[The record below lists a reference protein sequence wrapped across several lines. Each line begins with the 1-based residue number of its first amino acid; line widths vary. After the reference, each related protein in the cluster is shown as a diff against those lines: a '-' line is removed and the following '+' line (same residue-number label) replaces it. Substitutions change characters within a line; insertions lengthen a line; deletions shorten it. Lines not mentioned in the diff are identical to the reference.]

1 MSPAIELT
9 QLSKSYAKRGS
20 PPLQAVVD
28 LSLTIPAGQVIGFL
42 GPNGAGKTTTIKMMC
57 GLVEPTT
64 GQVTLNGWPIRGNRG
79 AAMRQVGAVL
89 EGTRNIYW
97 RLTAWQNLLYFGR
110 LKGYGGKALRHR
122 AEALL
127 KDLDLWDRRGD
138 EVKEFSRGM
147 QQKVAIACA
156 LIADPPIVLLDEP
169 TLGLDVH
176 AARTVKEW
184 VKELARTQGKTIV
197 LTTHQLDMAEE
208 LCERVVII
216 RQGTMV
222 VDEPTAKLLNLFQ
235 QAYYELRLDLAH
247 EELPID
253 IEQLP
258 LLHATFACENGQT
271 LITGA
276 LDEEATIYQLLARL
290 EERNV
295 PLLSVKRAQPNLEDV
310 FVEVTRT
317 KEERAKEEQAN
328 KKQTNEE
335 QKS

>member
-1 MSPAIELT
+1 MKGDPVAPAIELN
-9 QLSKSYAKRGS
+9 QLSKTYAKRGG
-20 PPLQAVVD
+20 PPLQAVAN
-28 LSLTIPAGQVIGFL
+28 LNLMIPAGQVIGFL

-64 GQVTLNGWPIRGNRG
+64 GDVLLNGFHVRRQRR
-79 AAMRQVGAVL
+79 AAMHQIGAVL

-97 RLTAWQNLLYFGR
+97 RLSAWQNLLYFGR
-110 LKGYGGKALRHR
+110 LKGYGGKALRQR

-127 KDLDLWDRRGD
+127 KELELWERRGD

-184 VKELARTQGKTIV
+184 MKQLARTQGKTIV
-197 LTTHQLDMAEE
+197 LTTHQLDLAEE
-208 LCERVVII
+208 ICERVVII
-216 RQGTMV
+216 RQGQMV

-235 QAYYELRLDLAH
+235 QEYYELRLDLASEAVAAH
-247 EELPID
+247 AA
-253 IEQLP
+253 QLP
-258 LLHATFACENGQT
+258 LVHPTVTGENGQT

-276 LDEEATIYQLLARL
+276 LADEATIYQVLAQL
-290 EERNV
+290 AQHNI
-295 PLLSVKRAQPNLEDV
+295 PLLSVKRAQPNLEEI

-317 KEERAKEEQAN
+317 RTEETR
-328 KKQTNEE
+328 
-335 QKS
+335 